1 MKKIETLDRFCRL
14 AIELG
19 AEDAKIID
27 VDEIVVRNWVAWKC
41 RFGCKTYGKCLSCP
55 SFSPTPEETRT
66 LLKEY
71 SMGLIF
77 RVKDRVNISRIVT
90 ELERKAFLEG
100 YYLAFGFT
108 SGRCKLCEKCNVDR
122 GFCLKPMEMRPSM
135 EGCGIDVFATAEN
148 AGFEMNILK
157 SRNEEYYRIGL
168 LLIK

>member
-1 MKKIETLDRFCRL
+1 MKEVEALDRFCRL
-14 AIELG
+14 AIDLG
-19 AEDAKIID
+19 AEEAKIINTD
-27 VDEIVVRNWVAWKC
+27 KIIVRNWVAWKC
-41 RFGCKTYGKCLSCP
+41 RFGCKTYGKNLSCP
-55 SFSPTPEETRT
+55 PFSPTPDETRA

-71 SMGLIF
+71 SKGLIF
-77 RVKDRVNISRIVT
+77 KVKSGININRIVT
-90 ELERKAFLEG
+90 ELERRAFLEG
-100 YYLAFGFT
+100 YYSAFGFS
-108 SGRCKLCEKCNVDR
+108 SGRCRLCEKCNVEG